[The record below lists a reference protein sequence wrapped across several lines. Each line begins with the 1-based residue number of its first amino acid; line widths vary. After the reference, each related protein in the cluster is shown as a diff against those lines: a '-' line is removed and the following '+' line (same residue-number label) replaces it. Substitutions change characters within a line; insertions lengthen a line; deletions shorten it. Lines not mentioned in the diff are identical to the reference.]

1 ARTTTGNGIGRR
13 HPPPAPGARAMLP
26 NLTLVIQGIA
36 FFAVAWLVM
45 KFGWPYILGAIE
57 ERQQKIAEGLAA
69 ADRSQK
75 DLAQAQDKANEALR
89 EARAKANEV
98 IEQAHQRA
106 NQIVEAAK
114 NDAIAEAGRQK
125 ALAEAEIAAAA
136 NRAREDLRKQVSL
149 LAVSG
154 AEKLLRREIDA

>member
-1 ARTTTGNGIGRR
+1 MNPNITLLGQMISFAILIWFTVKFIW
-13 HPPPAPGARAMLP
+13 PPL
-26 NLTLVIQGIA
+26 
-36 FFAVAWLVM
+36 M
-45 KFGWPYILGAIE
+45 KAIE

-75 DLAQAQDKANEALR
+75 DLAQAQDKVNEALK
-89 EARAKANEV
+89 EARAKANEI

-106 NQIVEAAK
+106 NQIVDAAK
-114 NDAIAEAGRQK
+114 NDAIAEANRQK

-136 NRAREDLRKQVSL
+136 NRAKEDLRKQVSM

-154 AEKLLRREIDA
+154 AEKLLKREIDANAHKALIDELAAQL

>member
-1 ARTTTGNGIGRR
+1 
-13 HPPPAPGARAMLP
+13 MLP
-26 NLTLVIQGIA
+26 NLTLVIQGLA

-45 KFGWPYILGAIE
+45 KFGWPHIIGAIE

-75 DLAQAQDKANEALR
+75 DLAQAQDKANEALKD
-89 EARAKANEV
+89 ARAKANEI

-106 NQIVEAAK
+106 SQIVDAAK

-125 ALAEAEIAAAA
+125 ALADAEIAAAT
-136 NRAREDLRKQVSL
+136 NRAREDLRKQVSA
-149 LAVSG
+149 LAVTG
-154 AEKLLRREIDA
+154 AEKLLRREIDASAHKALLDELAAEI